1 MLVRT
6 QKDSDHPFVMINKGF
21 LHDTR
26 LSLKA
31 KGLLAY
37 CMSMPTHWEFNINQL
52 VSILKEG
59 RESIQKIFKELIE
72 YGYCIYTQ
80 KRNDKGTFDKGDY
93 ILHETPLSSDKLKLC
108 SPQTGNPSSDKTPE
122 SFKKCLPQ
130 TEKPSPGFQAP
141 ALYISNNEVSN
152 NPLTLPTQQES
163 LGGGGG
169 GGFFTVLGKI
179 AMTDSDKMRLSANH
193 PEELVAR
200 VVDFVS
206 RPGFKP
212 RGSIDSAIF
221 YYCKYPSRMGSALP
235 TQEVSDAAQSQTA
248 NVMGLNKK
256 WGEEVYKNLLEK
268 DPNNFDF
275 VSVTGD
281 GMWFKFNSQRLG
293 RSAANF
299 IRFCD
304 HGFKERVE
312 SNLRK
317 LNIW

>member
-21 LHDTR
+21 LHDSR

-37 CMSMPTHWEFNINQL
+37 CMSMPTHWEFNTLQL
-52 VSILKEG
+52 VSALKEG
-59 RESIQKIFKELIE
+59 QKSIQAIFRELIE
-72 YGYCIYTQ
+72 YGYCVFEK
-80 KRNDKGTFDKGDY
+80 KRTGNGTFQKGDY
-93 ILHETPLSSDKLKLC
+93 TLYETPLANDKLNLC
-108 SPQTGNPSSDKTPE
+108 SPQAENPPVDKVV
-122 SFKKCLPQ
+122 KKRVPQ
-130 TEKPSPGFQAP
+130 SQNPPVDSGVV

-221 YYCKYPSRMGSALP
+221 YYCKYPSRMGSTLP
-235 TQEVSDAAQSQTA
+235 TQEVSAAVQSQTA